1 MATTNKDGKTYL
13 DENEKPETNGS
24 SDLQKMFVEDAPQQV
39 NELNNVESLSSH
51 VLQLQKLE
59 DEIKMDEERLS
70 QKKAQAD
77 KLSQQVIPEIM
88 DSMKLKTM
96 KLKDGSAIEVK
107 EIYSATIPLDKREG
121 AFNWLR
127 NNDLG
132 DLIKN
137 EITVSFGRNE
147 DNKASEYAN
156 LAESNGYQP
165 VQKLKVEPMTLKA
178 LYRERTEKELD
189 LPSEHFNLFKGNK
202 TKITR
207 SK

>member
-1 MATTNKDGKTYL
+1 MPDIKPTQQTAGSGI
-13 DENEKPETNGS
+13 DE
-24 SDLQKMFVEDAPQQV
+24 LQQMFVEDAPQQV
-39 NELNNVESLSSH
+39 DQLENVRSLSNY
-51 VLQLQKLE
+51 VIQLQKLE
-59 DEIKMDEERLS
+59 DEIKADEEKLK
-70 QKKAQAD
+70 QKKEAAD
-77 KLSQQVIPEIM
+77 KISEQVIPEIM
-88 DSMKLKTM
+88 ESMKLKTM
-96 KLKDGSAIEVK
+96 KLHDGSAIEVK
-107 EIYSATIPLDKREG
+107 EIYSATIPVDKREG

-147 DNKASEYAN
+147 DNKAREYAN

-165 VQKLKVEPMTLKA
+165 QQKLKVEPMTLKA
-178 LYRERTEKELD
+178 LYRERVEGKQD